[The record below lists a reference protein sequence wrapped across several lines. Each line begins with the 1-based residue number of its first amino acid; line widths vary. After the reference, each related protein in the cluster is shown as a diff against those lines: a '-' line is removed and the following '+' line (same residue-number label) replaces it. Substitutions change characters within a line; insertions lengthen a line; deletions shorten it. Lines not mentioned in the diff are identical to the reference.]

1 MYEFITQRTMTSR
14 TYNSALRAAQ
24 AEATRNR
31 ILEAVVE
38 VLAEG
43 VETLSIPAV
52 AERAEV
58 SVGTVYRH
66 FGDKKGLLDGLV
78 SYAGESS
85 GIEIDRTPETLDQF
99 DQVIRQVFRHFEATD
114 DLLRAAFA
122 SRIGREARLQS
133 SSRRLS
139 YIEDLF
145 RRVEPN
151 LTPDQVTHVAKTT
164 LILTASD
171 TFREWKERLGLTP
184 DEAAEE
190 VTWTIRTLLEGLK
203 T

>member
-1 MYEFITQRTMTSR
+1 MTSR
-14 TYNSALRAAQ
+14 TYKSALREAQ
-24 AEATRNR
+24 AEATRAR
-31 ILEAVVE
+31 ILEAVAE

-66 FGDKKGLLDGLV
+66 FGDKTGLLRNLV
-78 SYAGESS
+78 SYAGKST
-85 GIEIDRTPETLDQF
+85 GIEIDRMPETLQEVDEVVHKIF
-99 DQVIRQVFRHFEATD
+99 HHFEEVD

-122 SRIGREARLQS
+122 SRVGREVRLESTGQ
-133 SSRRLS
+133 RLADM
-139 YIEDLF
+139 EDLF
-145 RRVEPN
+145 GGLEPG
-151 LTPDQVTHVAKTT
+151 LKSDQIAHLAKVT

-171 TFREWKERLGLTP
+171 TFREWKERLGLNP

-190 VTWTIRTLLEGLK
+190 VMWTIRTLLRGV
-203 T
+203 TA

>member
-1 MYEFITQRTMTSR
+1 MTSR
-14 TYNSALRAAQ
+14 TYKSALREAQ
-24 AEATRNR
+24 AEATRTR

-52 AERAEV
+52 ADRAEV

-66 FGDKKGLLDGLV
+66 FGDKAGLLNGLV
-78 SYAGESS
+78 SYAGEST
-85 GIEIDRTPETLDQF
+85 GIEIDRAPETLDE
-99 DQVIRQVFRHFEATD
+99 VYEVVNKVFRHFEAVD
-114 DLLRAAFA
+114 DLLRTAFA

-133 SSRRLS
+133 SEQRLS
-139 YIEDLF
+139 DMEDVF
-145 RRVEPN
+145 RRVEPD
-151 LTPDQVTHVAKTT
+151 LTPDQISHVAKTT

-190 VTWTIRTLLEGLK
+190 VMWTIRTLLEGLK
-203 T
+203 R

>member
-1 MYEFITQRTMTSR
+1 MTSR
-14 TYNSALRAAQ
+14 TYKSALREGQ
-24 AEATRNR
+24 AEATRIR

-43 VETLSIPAV
+43 VETLTIPAV

-58 SVGTVYRH
+58 SVGTIYRH
-66 FGDKKGLLDGLV
+66 FGDKRGLLKGLV
-78 SYAGESS
+78 SYANQAT
-85 GIEIDRTPETLDQF
+85 GIEVDRTPDTLD
-99 DQVIRQVFRHFEATD
+99 DVDEVVHTVFRHFEAAD

-133 SSRRLS
+133 SEQRLS
-139 YIEDLF
+139 DMEDLF
-145 RRVEPN
+145 RRVEPG
-151 LTPDQVTHVAKTT
+151 LTADQVTHVAKTT

-190 VTWTIRTLLEGLK
+190 VMWTIRTLLEGLK
-203 T
+203 A